1 MWKLA
6 DKLNKPAVAIAAL
19 AFFLVVDGLL
29 FYRYWLTTEAP
40 AESASSPETVL
51 AANREDV
58 DPGEQGEPKETDD
71 EAEQSD
77 DQKEGVPG
85 TAEDIKGASNPA
97 PDLPTPA
104 QRTDQPTPVA
114 ADDAAVFSTPVP
126 AQTYPEPF
134 YEQEGIYEQSVVVEE
149 G

>member
-6 DKLNKPAVAIAAL
+6 DKLNNPAVAIAAL